1 MALCDATTREATQVD
16 QCDDGSRSSVPWLS
30 CQDHRRPVVSQRNI
44 IYIVGAIVVVLV
56 VIYFLRT

>member
-1 MALCDATTREATQVD
+1 MIR
-16 QCDDGSRSSVPWLS
+16 
-30 CQDHRRPVVSQRNI
+30 QDRRGRGGCRKTLGDTAVSQRNL